1 MAASNAKLL
10 VPMALT
16 LCAARAFGAAHAP
29 TQGQTITVEASSFDA
44 TETSVVFH
52 RVHISQGTMSITAD
66 VGQGQ
71 GSNDTSKNFDDG
83 TWLFRGN
90 VKITTDE
97 GDLASDEAQI
107 KFLRQKLTTAVVNG
121 KPASFEKHLVKTG
134 KLAQGH
140 ADTIDYDVAKGI
152 VRLTKNGWLTDGSYE
167 IHGDSLKYNMLTQT
181 MNAEGSASGPAAGT
195 AGPSSAPG
203 TDQQDSQRV
212 HITIPPPSTKP

>member
-16 LCAARAFGAAHAP
+16 LCAARVFGAVHAP

-52 RVHISQGTMSITAD
+52 RVHISQGTMSIIAD
-66 VGQGQ
+66 LGQGQ

-83 TWLFRGN
+83 TWVFRGN

-97 GDLASDEAQI
+97 GELTSDEAQI

-121 KPASFEKHLVKTG
+121 KPASFEKHLAKTG

-181 MNAEGSASGPAAGT
+181 MNAEGSASGP
-195 AGPSSAPG
+195 SSAPG
-203 TDQQDSQRV
+203 TDPQDSQRV
-212 HITIPPPSTKP
+212 HITVPPPATKP

>member
-1 MAASNAKLL
+1 MAASNAKLPVL
-10 VPMALT
+10 MALT
-16 LCAARAFGAAHAP
+16 LCAARVFGAVHAP
-29 TQGQTITVEASSFDA
+29 AQGQAITVEASSFDA
-44 TETSVVFH
+44 TETSVIFH

-66 VGQGQ
+66 LGQGQ

-83 TWLFRGN
+83 TWVFRGN

-107 KFLRQKLTTAVVNG
+107 KFLRQRLTTAVVNG
-121 KPASFEKHLVKTG
+121 KPASFEKRLVKTG

-181 MNAEGSASGPAAGT
+181 MNAEGSASGPAQ
-195 AGPSSAPG
+195 GPNAAPG

-212 HITIPPPSTKP
+212 HITVPPPASKP

>member
-1 MAASNAKLL
+1 MAASNAKLPVL
-10 VPMALT
+10 MALT
-16 LCAARAFGAAHAP
+16 LCAARVFGAVHAP
-29 TQGQTITVEASSFDA
+29 AQGQTITVEASSFDA
-44 TETSVVFH
+44 TETSVIFH

-66 VGQGQ
+66 LGQGQ

-83 TWLFRGN
+83 TWVFRGN

-107 KFLRQKLTTAVVNG
+107 KFLRQRLTTAVVNG
-121 KPASFEKHLVKTG
+121 KPASFEKRLVKTG

-140 ADTIDYDVAKGI
+140 ADIIDYDVAKGI

-181 MNAEGSASGPAAGT
+181 MNAEGSAPGT
-195 AGPSSAPG
+195 AQGPNSAPG

-212 HITIPPPSTKP
+212 HITVPPPATKP

>member
-1 MAASNAKLL
+1 MNEISAPVATAA
-10 VPMALT
+10 ALDHAR
-16 LCAARAFGAAHAP
+16 LCAGLSAAGLEP
-29 TQGQTITVEASSFDA
+29 PRPKRTPFD
-44 TETSVVFH
+44 H
-52 RVHISQGTMSITAD
+52 GTLPFLIRR
-66 VGQGQ
+66 
-71 GSNDTSKNFDDG
+71 DG

-97 GDLASDEAQI
+97 GDLTSDEAQI
-107 KFLRQKLTTAVVNG
+107 KFLRQRLTTAVVNG
-121 KPASFEKHLVKTG
+121 KPASFEKHLAKTG

-181 MNAEGSASGPAAGT
+181 MNAEGSASGPGP

-203 TDQQDSQRV
+203 TDPQDSQRV
-212 HITIPPPSTKP
+212 HITVPPPATKP

>member
-10 VPMALT
+10 VLMALT
-16 LCAARAFGAAHAP
+16 LCAARVFGAVHAP
-29 TQGQTITVEASSFDA
+29 AQGQTITVEASSFDA
-44 TETSVVFH
+44 TETSVIFH

-66 VGQGQ
+66 LGQGQ

-83 TWLFRGN
+83 TWVFRGN

-121 KPASFEKHLVKTG
+121 KPASFEKRLVKTG

-181 MNAEGSASGPAAGT
+181 MNAEGSASGPAQ
-195 AGPSSAPG
+195 GPNSAPG
-203 TDQQDSQRV
+203 PDQQDSQRV
-212 HITIPPPSTKP
+212 HITVPPPASKP